1 MYNIIYVE
9 NTSVMA
15 IGREDTI
22 KLSGGMSLNEGRV
35 DIFLHG
41 HWGTVCDYNWDLLD
55 AIVACRQLG
64 YSTAEVALTGSAIG
78 TGSGPNLMNSMRC
91 TGYEGNLFECN
102 HGLGYDSCQNHAGV
116 ICSSKLIETDVLVF
130 SRRMDD

>member
-35 DIFLHG
+35 DIFFHG
-41 HWGTVCDYNWDLLD
+41 HWGTVCDNNWDLLD

-64 YSTAEVALTGSAIG
+64 YSTAEAALTGSAFG
-78 TGSGPNLMNSMRC
+78 TGSGPNMMNSMRC

-102 HGLGYDSCQNHAGV
+102 HGLGYDSCRNHAGV
-116 ICSSKLIETDVLVF
+116 ICSSELIETDVLVF